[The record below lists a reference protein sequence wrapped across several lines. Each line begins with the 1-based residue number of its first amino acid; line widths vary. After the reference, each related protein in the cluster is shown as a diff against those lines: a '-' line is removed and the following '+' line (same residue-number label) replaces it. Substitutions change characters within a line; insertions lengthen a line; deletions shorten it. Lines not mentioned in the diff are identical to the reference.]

1 MTNSILFIIA
11 ALSAFGPLAV
21 DFYLPSFP
29 AMATAFS
36 TDVENIQ
43 HSLSSYFIGLAI
55 GQIIYGSLSDRFGR
69 RIPMLVGVGI
79 FTLTSLAC
87 ALATSLEWL
96 IGLRFLQALG
106 GCAGMVIGR
115 AVTRDL
121 CDPINSAKV
130 FSQLMLIMGAAP
142 MLAPLGGALLLERF
156 GWESIFIS
164 LAIFSALCWVAVL
177 VGLPETRDPNEPP
190 APLSGALRA
199 YGTLLCDKP
208 FMGYVFSGGMALA
221 AKFAYISGSPFVF
234 IQLFGLSPEQYGWLF
249 GINAIGFVIGA
260 QLNARL
266 LNYQSPDY
274 WLIRV
279 VWLFI
284 ICTATPLVCLLLM
297 PGNFWPIL
305 LSLTLA
311 LSALGLLTPNA
322 MVGAMATHGRIAGSA
337 SALMGCLQFT
347 LAALAS
353 ALVATLHDGTAVP
366 MLGVIFGCALLS
378 LAATEVTRRKAAA
391 DSQP

>member
-1 MTNSILFIIA
+1 MTRTILFIVA

-36 TDVENIQ
+36 TDVGNIQ

-55 GQIIYGSLSDRFGR
+55 GQIIYGPLSDRFGR
-69 RIPMLVGVGI
+69 RIPMLVGVGL

-87 ALATSLEWL
+87 ALASDLQWL
-96 IGLRFLQALG
+96 IGLRFVQALG

-115 AVTRDL
+115 AITRDL

-142 MLAPLGGALLLERF
+142 MLAPLGGALLLEQF
-156 GWESIFIS
+156 GWESIFIC
-164 LAIFSALCWVAVL
+164 LAVFSGCCWVAVL
-177 VGLPETRDPNEPP
+177 VGLPETLNPHEPP
-190 APLSGALRA
+190 APLRGALKA
-199 YGTLLCDKP
+199 YGRLLRDKV
-208 FMGYVFSGGMALA
+208 FMGYVFSGGMALS

-234 IQLFGLSPEQYGWLF
+234 IELFELSPEQYGWLF
-249 GINAIGFVIGA
+249 GANAAGFVLGA
-260 QLNARL
+260 QLNSRL

-279 VWLFI
+279 VWAFI
-284 ICTATPLVCLLLM
+284 LCTAVPLFSLLM
-297 PGNFWPIL
+297 LPDSHWPIL
-305 LSLTLA
+305 ISLSLA
-311 LSALGLLTPNA
+311 LSVLGLLTPNA
-322 MVGAMATHGRIAGSA
+322 MVGAMAAHGRIAGSA
-337 SALMGCLQFT
+337 SALMGCLQFS

-353 ALVATLHDGTAVP
+353 MMVASLHDGSAWP
-366 MLGVIFGCALLS
+366 MLWVIFGCALLS
-378 LAATEVTRRKAAA
+378 LVATKVTQHALHP
-391 DSQP
+391 SG